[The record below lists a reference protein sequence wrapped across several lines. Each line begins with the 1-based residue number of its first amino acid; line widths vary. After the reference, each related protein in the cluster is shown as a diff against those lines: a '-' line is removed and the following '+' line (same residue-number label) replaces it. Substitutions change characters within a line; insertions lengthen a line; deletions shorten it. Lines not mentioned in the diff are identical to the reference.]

1 MKKHVNRNH
10 LLNAVSQVAEE
21 EKKLLQRLLQEPA
34 IESVVK
40 SVLKRKVDIVMPK
53 VEKTEV
59 KILFVK
65 PTEKKSLRGQNRN
78 KRWSYSAKW
87 KLEVIQESR
96 SRQNNDEIAQ
106 KYSINWKL
114 VIKLVKGKNKIA
126 PATESEIKK
135 HLKIKPA
142 RKYKGLCVELLK
154 LFKEAWEKRNWTG
167 FSWV

>member
-78 KRWSYSAKW
+78 KR
-87 KLEVIQESR
+87 
-96 SRQNNDEIAQ
+96 
-106 KYSINWKL
+106 
-114 VIKLVKGKNKIA
+114 
-126 PATESEIKK
+126 
-135 HLKIKPA
+135 
-142 RKYKGLCVELLK
+142 
-154 LFKEAWEKRNWTG
+154 
-167 FSWV
+167 

>member
-40 SVLKRKVDIVMPK
+40 SVLKRKVDIAMPK

-78 KRWSYSAKW
+78 KR
-87 KLEVIQESR
+87 
-96 SRQNNDEIAQ
+96 
-106 KYSINWKL
+106 
-114 VIKLVKGKNKIA
+114 
-126 PATESEIKK
+126 
-135 HLKIKPA
+135 
-142 RKYKGLCVELLK
+142 
-154 LFKEAWEKRNWTG
+154 
-167 FSWV
+167 